1 MAGKTP
7 FVSSRS
13 WWPRTPNMVASDG
26 PLMSASTT
34 PTRQPCIA
42 KNMARFVV
50 MVLLPTPF
58 AAHHGK
64 STLDPGHTG
73 FEPGDLLSHLPSDV
87 GATIAGNVSITFRH
101 ILPKTP
107 KGARW
112 TMPLGNSCYCE
123 KTHTP
128 SRGKE
133 RKLHPTP
140 GGYGQEEGQLPRVPR
155 QPH

>member
-1 MAGKTP
+1 MDISWTPRGPMAGKTP

-13 WWPRTPNMVASDG
+13 WWRRTPNMVASDG
-26 PLMSASTT
+26 PLMSASMT

-50 MVLLPTPF
+50 MVLAHPTF

-87 GATIAGNVSITFRH
+87 GATIAGNISITFRH
-101 ILPKTP
+101 ILPQNAKRGTV
-107 KGARW
+107 
-112 TMPLGNSCYCE
+112 TC
-123 KTHTP
+123 P
-128 SRGKE
+128 SVI
-133 RKLHPTP
+133 L
-140 GGYGQEEGQLPRVPR
+140 LL
-155 QPH
+155 